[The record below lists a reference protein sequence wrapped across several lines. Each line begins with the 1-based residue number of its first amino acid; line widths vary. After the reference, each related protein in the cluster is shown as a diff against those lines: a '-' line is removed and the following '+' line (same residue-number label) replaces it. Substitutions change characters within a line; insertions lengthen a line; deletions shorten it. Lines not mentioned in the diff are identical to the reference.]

1 MTALAGRLALV
12 TGATR
17 GIGAAAAAALSRAG
31 ARVVRVARAFPAGPD
46 VRYLDLTCDLT
57 DTVQAETLAARVI
70 GVEGVP
76 AVVVSNAGG
85 FLLQPLERITPAD
98 FDAQVALNLRGPF
111 LLARAF
117 LPVMRDVGTGSF
129 ISVGSVADHIGLPE
143 NAAYAAS
150 KYGLRGLHET
160 LAAEYRGTGVRLTLI
175 SPGATDTAIWDPI
188 QPEGRPGF
196 PSRAAMLRPADVAD
210 AILFAATRPDHVHV
224 DWIRL
229 QPSGRTP
236 PDFNHSDAD
245 A

>member
-85 FLLQPLERITPAD
+85 FLLQPLERTTPAD